1 MLPTLILLILAI
13 SVISLRVIF
22 HLPVQTNE
30 FIVIAEFYN
39 GRSYTLVTDSQG
51 VENISYGEHRHTSKL
66 SSAVNRISAEKMS
79 GARGILPRRDTLFC
93 SVARKIKKLEAG
105 IHLASITAKL

>member
-1 MLPTLILLILAI
+1 MLPTLILLFLAI

-22 HLPVQTNE
+22 NLPVQINE

-51 VENISYGEHRHTSKL
+51 AGNTSHGEPHR
-66 SSAVNRISAEKMS
+66 
-79 GARGILPRRDTLFC
+79 C
-93 SVARKIKKLEAG
+93 IKG
-105 IHLASITAKL
+105 RASLKAFQGNEI

>member
-1 MLPTLILLILAI
+1 MIFSLFMLPTLILLFLAI

-22 HLPVQTNE
+22 HLPVQINE

-51 VENISYGEHRHTSKL
+51 AENISYGKHRHNIK
-66 SSAVNRISAEKMS
+66 AMQRRKQNQRRKNVRHED
-79 GARGILPRRDTLFC
+79 ILPRRATHYFVQVPEK
-93 SVARKIKKLEAG
+93 SR
-105 IHLASITAKL
+105 S